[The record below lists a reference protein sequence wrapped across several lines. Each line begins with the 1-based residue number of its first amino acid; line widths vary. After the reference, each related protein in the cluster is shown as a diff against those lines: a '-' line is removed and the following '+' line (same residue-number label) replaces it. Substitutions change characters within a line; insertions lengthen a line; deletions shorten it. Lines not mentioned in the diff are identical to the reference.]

1 VATSKRNY
9 KKEYAKF
16 HKSKKSKTDRAARN
30 KASRKKSCPSGKEV
44 HHKDGNPRNNSK
56 SNCVCVS
63 VSKNRGRIEKSRKK
77 GSKRNYP
84 KKRKSRH
91 A

>member
-1 VATSKRNY
+1 MTKSKRDY

-16 HKSKKSKTDRAARN
+16 HKSRKSKTDRAARN

-63 VSKNRGRIEKSRKK
+63 VSANRGRKEASRIK

-84 KKRKSRH
+84 KNRKSRN